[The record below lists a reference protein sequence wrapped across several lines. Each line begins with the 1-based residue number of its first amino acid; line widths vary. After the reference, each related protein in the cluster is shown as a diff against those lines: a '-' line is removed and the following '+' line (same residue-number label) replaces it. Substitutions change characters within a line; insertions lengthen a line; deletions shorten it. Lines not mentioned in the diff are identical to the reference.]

1 LVAVGLATFMTYLDN
16 NVTNVALPTIQRD
29 LHLSIA
35 SLEWVVSSYILMFA
49 SLLLAGGRLADVYG
63 RRRMFFTGLSV
74 FTAASLAAGLA
85 SNGGVLIGFRVLQGI
100 GAALVVPSTL
110 AIISATFTDSR
121 ERTRAV
127 GAWAAVGALALA
139 AGPLIG
145 GFISQHLHWG
155 WIFFI
160 NVPVGVL
167 TLIIA
172 LFAIGES
179 RDPSAAGRLDLPGLA
194 ASAVALFSLTY
205 ALIEGHDR
213 GWTSPVIVGALAL
226 AAVSA
231 VIFGR
236 IESRASHPMIAMSLF
251 RSRVF
256 SGGVATTMLWA
267 FGIFGI
273 YFFTSLYMQGVLG
286 LSPTEAGLAF
296 VPMALVMALF
306 AGIGGPIAARF
317 GTHRTVAFGLVLVA
331 AGVYLVSLL
340 GRTASFADLMPG
352 FILIGIGSG
361 LNVPLTDAL
370 LRTMPTERSGI
381 ASAAFNASREVA
393 GLLGIT
399 IIGAVLRA
407 RQGASLHAGATPTV
421 AYLHG
426 YQSGLL
432 VTVALVAAG
441 AVVSFL
447 ALRRMNQP
455 APVPVAVP
463 EAADDGEGLALVT
476 SGSGGQPGQ

>member
-1 LVAVGLATFMTYLDN
+1 
-16 NVTNVALPTIQRD
+16 
-29 LHLSIA
+29 
-35 SLEWVVSSYILMFA
+35 VV
-49 SLLLAGGRLADVYG
+49 
-63 RRRMFFTGLSV
+63 
-74 FTAASLAAGLA
+74 
-85 SNGGVLIGFRVLQGI
+85 
-100 GAALVVPSTL
+100 
-110 AIISATFTDSR
+110 
-121 ERTRAV
+121 
-127 GAWAAVGALALA
+127 
-139 AGPLIG
+139 
-145 GFISQHLHWG
+145 
-155 WIFFI
+155 
-160 NVPVGVL
+160 
-167 TLIIA
+167 
-172 LFAIGES
+172 
-179 RDPSAAGRLDLPGLA
+179 
-194 ASAVALFSLTY
+194 
-205 ALIEGHDR
+205 
-213 GWTSPVIVGALAL
+213 
-226 AAVSA
+226 
-231 VIFGR
+231 FGR

-296 VPMALVMALF
+296 VPMALVMAAF
-306 AGIGGPIAARF
+306 AAIGGSIAARF

-352 FILIGIGSG
+352 FLLIGIGSG

-370 LRTMPTERSGI
+370 LRTMPAERSGI

-407 RQGASLHAGATPTV
+407 RQSASLHAGATPTV

-455 APVPVAVP
+455 APVPVPAAAPSALEPEVAVV
-463 EAADDGEGLALVT
+463 AT
-476 SGSGGQPGQ
+476 STAHPSPHHPAHQ

>member
-1 LVAVGLATFMTYLDN
+1 
-16 NVTNVALPTIQRD
+16 VTNVALPTIQRD

-63 RRRMFFTGLSV
+63 RRRMFLTGLSV

-85 SNGGVLIGFRVLQGI
+85 SSGGVLIGFRVLQGI
-100 GAALVVPSTL
+100 GAALVIPSTL
-110 AIISATFTDSR
+110 AIISATFDDPR

-127 GAWAAVGALALA
+127 GAWTAIGALALA

-160 NVPVGVL
+160 NVPVGVI

-172 LFAIGES
+172 VVAMGES
-179 RDPSAAGRLDLPGLA
+179 RDPSAAGRLDLPGVA

-213 GWTSPVIVGALAL
+213 GWTSPVIVGAFAL

-231 VIFGR
+231 VVFSR

-286 LSPTEAGLAF
+286 LSPTKAGLAF
-296 VPMALVMALF
+296 VPMALAMALF
-306 AGIGGPIAARF
+306 AGIGGPVAARF
-317 GTHRTVAFGLVLVA
+317 GAHRTVAFGLVLVA

-340 GRTASFADLMPG
+340 GRTATFADLMPG
-352 FILIGIGSG
+352 FLLIGIGSG

-370 LRTMPTERSGI
+370 LRTMPPERSGI
-381 ASAAFNASREVA
+381 ASAAFNGSREVA

-407 RQGASLHAGATPTV
+407 RQSASLHAGATPTV

-426 YQSGLL
+426 YQAGLL

-441 AVVSFL
+441 GVVSFL

-455 APVPVAVP
+455 APEPVPAPATAASVASSAAPAPLAAP
-463 EAADDGEGLALVT
+463 EYDAV
-476 SGSGGQPGQ
+476 